1 MINFDLSEEQ
11 LALQKT
17 VREFCAGEVAP
28 YIKEWDE
35 KAHFER
41 SVFDKM
47 AELGLLG
54 VCIPEQYGGAGFD
67 YISLGL
73 VCEELEAC
81 DTFLRVAMSVHVGLN
96 SLSVYSWGTEEQKQ
110 KYLVPQ
116 AKGEKIG
123 TFGLTEPNAGSDV
136 VGMRSYA
143 KRDGDDWILNGEKMW
158 ISLGDVADNFLFF
171 CWTDQEKQK
180 ARDHSGIS
188 CFIVERTMPG
198 FSSGTLHGKMG
209 IKAGN
214 TGYFSL
220 QDVRVPKENMLG
232 REGEGFKIAMF
243 SLENGRYTVASGATG
258 VIRASRDASV
268 AYAKTREVQGQTI
281 SNFQL
286 VKQKIAEMQ
295 ADYEMA
301 HLLWLKCGALKN
313 AGKPSAKAASLAK
326 WQATIRS
333 EKALLAIEVH
343 GANGYTNDYP
353 VERYLRNCRPRREG
367 TRDIHTPCRR
377 REAVKKEKQPG
388 DTSAHVPS
396 RIEQTGSKPNKRK
409 RVSEGSDHFCAYRLY
424 VCAFCGIS
432 LCMQGM
438 DHRIHR
444 IKTQETTIQ
453 NPSFMVNESS

>member
-1 MINFDLSEEQ
+1 MIELELTEEHK
-11 LALQKT
+11 ALQQT
-17 VREFCAGEVAP
+17 VREFVAGEVAP

-41 SVFDKM
+41 SIFHKM

-67 YISLGL
+67 YISLGI

-116 AKGEKIG
+116 AKGEKLA

-143 KRDGDDWILNGEKMW
+143 RKDGDDWILNGEKMW
-158 ISLGDVADNFLFF
+158 ISLGNTADHFLFF

-180 ARDHSGIS
+180 NRDHSGIS
-188 CFIVERTMPG
+188 CFIIERSMPG

-209 IKAGN
+209 IRAGD

-220 QDVRVPKENMLG
+220 QDVRVPQANMLG
-232 REGEGFKIAMF
+232 NEAEGFKIAMF

-268 AYAKTREVQGQTI
+268 AYANTREVQGQTI
-281 SNFQL
+281 ANFQL
-286 VKQKIAEMQ
+286 VKQKIANME
-295 ADYEMA
+295 ADYQMA
-301 HLLWLKCGALKN
+301 HLLWLKTGYLKN
-313 AGKPSAKAASLAK
+313 MGLPSARAASLAK

-333 EKALLAIEVH
+333 ETAASMAIEIH

-353 VERYLRNCRPRREG
+353 VERYLRNCKAAVIYEG
-367 TRDIHTPCRR
+367 TRDIHTLMQ
-377 REAVKKEKQPG
+377 ADWALGMKKEKAARVILPPYQPAE
-388 DTSAHVPS
+388 SA
-396 RIEQTGSKPNKRK
+396 
-409 RVSEGSDHFCAYRLY
+409 A
-424 VCAFCGIS
+424 A
-432 LCMQGM
+432 
-438 DHRIHR
+438 
-444 IKTQETTIQ
+444 
-453 NPSFMVNESS
+453 

>member
-1 MINFDLSEEQ
+1 MIDFELTEEHK
-11 LALQKT
+11 ALQQT
-17 VREFCAGEVAP
+17 VREFVQGEVAP

-35 KAHFER
+35 KSYFEPK
-41 SVFDKM
+41 VFKTM
-47 AELGLLG
+47 ADLGLMG

-67 YISLGL
+67 YISLGI
-73 VCEELEAC
+73 VCEELEAM

-116 AKGEKIG
+116 AKGEKIA

-158 ISLGDVADNFLFF
+158 ISLADVADHFLFF

-180 ARDHSGIS
+180 VRDHSGLS
-188 CFIVERTMPG
+188 CFIIERTMPG
-198 FSSGTLHGKMG
+198 FSSGTLHGKLG

-232 REGEGFKIAMF
+232 NEGEGFKIAMF

-268 AYAKTREVQGQTI
+268 AYANTREVHGQPI
-281 SNFQL
+281 ANFQL
-286 VKQKIAEMQ
+286 VKQKIANME
-295 ADYEMA
+295 ADYQMS
-301 HLLWLKCGALKN
+301 HLLWLRAGYLKN
-313 AGKPSAKAASLAK
+313 MGLPSAKAASLAK

-333 EKALLAIEVH
+333 ETAASMAIEIH

-353 VERYLRNCRPRREG
+353 VERYLRNCKAAVIYEG
-367 TRDIHTPCRR
+367 TRDIHTLMQ
-377 REAVKKEKQPG
+377 ADWALGLKKEK
-388 DTSAHVPS
+388 AA
-396 RIEQTGSKPNKRK
+396 
-409 RVSEGSDHFCAYRLY
+409 RVTLPAYQ
-424 VCAFCGIS
+424 AEAKGTAS
-432 LCMQGM
+432 
-438 DHRIHR
+438 
-444 IKTQETTIQ
+444 
-453 NPSFMVNESS
+453 

>member
-1 MINFDLSEEQ
+1 MIDFELTEEHV
-11 LALQKT
+11 ALRKT
-17 VREFCAGEVAP
+17 VKEFCDGEVAP
-28 YIKEWDE
+28 HIKEWDE
-35 KAHFER
+35 KSHFER

-47 AELGLLG
+47 AELGLMG

-96 SLSVYSWGTEEQKQ
+96 SLSLLTWGTEEQKQ

-116 AKGEKIG
+116 AKGEKLA

-180 ARDHSGIS
+180 VRDHTGIS
-188 CFIVERTMPG
+188 CFIVERSMAG
-198 FSSGTLHGKMG
+198 FSSGTLHGKLG

-220 QDVRVPKENMLG
+220 QDVHVPKENMLG
-232 REGEGFKIAMF
+232 NEGEGFKIAMF
-243 SLENGRYTVASGATG
+243 SLENGRYTVAAGATG
-258 VIRASRDASV
+258 VIMAARDASV
-268 AYAKTREVQGQTI
+268 AYANTREVQGQTI
-281 SNFQL
+281 ANFQL
-286 VKQKIAEMQ
+286 VKQKIADME
-295 ADYEMA
+295 ADYQMA
-301 HLLWLKCGALKN
+301 HLLWLKCGYLKN
-313 AGKPSAKAASLAK
+313 QGKISARAASLAK

-333 EKALLAIEVH
+333 EKAASMAIEIH

-353 VERYLRNCRPRREG
+353 VERYLRNCKAAVIYEG
-367 TRDIHTPCRR
+367 TRDIHTLMQ
-377 REAVKKEKQPG
+377 ADWALGLKKEK
-388 DTSAHVPS
+388 AA
-396 RIEQTGSKPNKRK
+396 
-409 RVSEGSDHFCAYRLY
+409 RVSLPAY
-424 VCAFCGIS
+424 
-432 LCMQGM
+432 Q
-438 DHRIHR
+438 
-444 IKTQETTIQ
+444 
-453 NPSFMVNESS
+453 PSEAKAAS

>member
-1 MINFDLSEEQ
+1 MIDFELSEEHI
-11 LALQKT
+11 ALQNT
-17 VREFCAGEVAP
+17 VREFCAAEIAP

-35 KAHFER
+35 KCHFER
-41 SVFDKM
+41 SILDKM
-47 AELGLLG
+47 ADLGILG

-81 DTFLRVAMSVHVGLN
+81 DTFARVIMSVHVGLN
-96 SLSVYSWGTEEQKQ
+96 SMSVYSWGTEEQKQ

-116 AKGEKIG
+116 AKGEKRA

-158 ISLGDVADNFLFF
+158 ISLGDVADHFLFF

-180 ARDHSGIS
+180 VRDHSGIS
-188 CFIVERTMPG
+188 CFIVERSMAG
-198 FSSGTLHGKMG
+198 FSSGTLHGKLG
-209 IKAGN
+209 IRAGN

-232 REGEGFKIAMF
+232 NEGEGFKIAMF

-268 AYAKTREVQGQTI
+268 AYANTREVQGQKI
-281 SNFQL
+281 GNFQL
-286 VKQKIAEMQ
+286 VKQKIAEME
-295 ADYEMA
+295 ADYEMTR
-301 HLLWLKCGALKN
+301 LLCLKTGYLKN
-313 AGKPSAKAASLAK
+313 QGLPSAKAASLAK

-333 EKALLAIEVH
+333 EKAASMAIEIH

-353 VERYLRNCRPRREG
+353 VERYLRNCKAAVIYEG
-367 TRDIHTPCRR
+367 TRDIHTLMQADWALGLKR
-377 REAVKKEKQPG
+377 EKQARMILPPYQQSKG
-388 DTSAHVPS
+388 V
-396 RIEQTGSKPNKRK
+396 GSG
-409 RVSEGSDHFCAYRLY
+409 E
-424 VCAFCGIS
+424 
-432 LCMQGM
+432 
-438 DHRIHR
+438 
-444 IKTQETTIQ
+444 
-453 NPSFMVNESS
+453 

>member
-1 MINFDLSEEQ
+1 MIDFLFGQTFQDFNILLNQRGHLTTVIDLELTEEHK
-11 LALQKT
+11 ALEKT
-17 VREFCAGEVAP
+17 VREFVAGEVAP
-28 YIKEWDE
+28 HIKEWDE
-35 KAHFER
+35 KSHFER
-41 SVFDKM
+41 SVSDKM

-67 YISLGL
+67 YISLGI

-96 SLSVYSWGTEEQKQ
+96 SLSVFSWGTEDQKQ

-116 AKGEKIG
+116 AKGEKIA

-158 ISLGDVADNFLFF
+158 ISLADVADHFLFF

-180 ARDHSGIS
+180 VRDHSGMS

-198 FSSGTLHGKMG
+198 FSSGTLHGKLG

-232 REGEGFKIAMF
+232 AEGEGFKIAMF

-268 AYAKTREVQGQTI
+268 AYANTREVQNQKI
-281 SNFQL
+281 ANFQL
-286 VKQKIAEMQ
+286 VKQKIADME
-295 ADYEMA
+295 ANYEMS
-301 HLLWLKCGALKN
+301 HLLWLKTGYLKN
-313 AGKPSAKAASLAK
+313 MGLPSAKAASLAK
-326 WQATIRS
+326 WQATVRS
-333 EKALLAIEVH
+333 EKAASMAIEVH
-343 GANGYTNDYP
+343 GANGYSNDYP
-353 VERYLRNCRPRREG
+353 VERYLRNCKAAIIYEG
-367 TRDIHTPCRR
+367 TRDIHTLMQ
-377 REAVKKEKQPG
+377 ADWALGLKKEKAARRTLPPWNP
-388 DTSAHVPS
+388 AES
-396 RIEQTGSKPNKRK
+396 R
-409 RVSEGSDHFCAYRLY
+409 
-424 VCAFCGIS
+424 
-432 LCMQGM
+432 
-438 DHRIHR
+438 
-444 IKTQETTIQ
+444 ETA
-453 NPSFMVNESS
+453 NA

>member
-1 MINFDLSEEQ
+1 MIEFELTEEHK
-11 LALQKT
+11 ALQAT
-17 VREFCAGEVAP
+17 VREFVAGEVAP

-35 KAHFER
+35 KSHFER

-47 AELGLLG
+47 ADLGLLG

-116 AKGEKIG
+116 AKGEKLA

-143 KRDGDDWILNGEKMW
+143 RRDGDDWILNGEKMW
-158 ISLGDVADNFLFF
+158 ISLGNTADHFLFF

-180 ARDHSGIS
+180 VRDHTGIS
-188 CFIVERTMPG
+188 CFIIERTMPG
-198 FSSGTLHGKMG
+198 FSSGSLHGKMG
-209 IKAGN
+209 IRAGD

-232 REGEGFKIAMF
+232 HEGEGFKIAMF

-258 VIRASRDASV
+258 VIRAARDASV
-268 AYAKTREVQGQTI
+268 SYANTREVQGQKI
-281 SNFQL
+281 GEFQL
-286 VKQKIAEMQ
+286 VKQKIANME
-295 ADYEMA
+295 ADYQMA
-301 HLLWLKCGALKN
+301 HLLWLKCGWLKN
-313 AGKPSAKAASLAK
+313 EGLPSAKAASLAK
-326 WQATIRS
+326 WQATVRS
-333 EKALLAIEVH
+333 ETAASMAIELH

-353 VERYLRNCRPRREG
+353 VERYLRNCKAAVIYEG
-367 TRDIHTPCRR
+367 TRDIHTLMQ
-377 REAVKKEKQPG
+377 ADWALGLKKEK
-388 DTSAHVPS
+388 TA
-396 RIEQTGSKPNKRK
+396 
-409 RVSEGSDHFCAYRLY
+409 RVILPPY
-424 VCAFCGIS
+424 
-432 LCMQGM
+432 Q
-438 DHRIHR
+438 
-444 IKTQETTIQ
+444 
-453 NPSFMVNESS
+453 SSGAKSTAS